1 MAKAEAVKARRVL
14 KMAVVFNNLRMP
26 DCLSIEG
33 FGGGFDYQKKN
44 RSDEYNS
51 HWFEL
56 GDVVDIDVSALLGPF
71 ALYTEAESEPVI
83 TFPNGYY
90 IKILFTYKGDS
101 SLGNN
106 CYIETKT
113 RIYDENDTLVN
124 SLNIPGVTF
133 GMSGAIAANT
143 PYSYMYP
150 FMHFKVCLNTI
161 YYPAAAGSA
170 ANPTLVAFQVF
181 TSGSETA
188 QIYDEGGNPMNA
200 VRSGAVINDYD
211 DLVHYTQSVVH
222 RYGLS
227 SLISFTEAGI
237 NNFND
242 WLKGH
247 GKPYSGDGFTPDKT
261 PAGGGD
267 TSRPGGGNG
276 NYDDTSDP
284 IDFPDVPTNGALD
297 SGAIKAHRVVQQTLD
312 AIFAKLWNKSLFD
325 IQNVWQKSIENP
337 MSAIVSLHALPVA
350 PEAAADPKN
359 LFIGN
364 FDTGVKPPKITNQY
378 SIIDCGQL
386 SIKEFWGSALDYS
399 PYTKCEIFL
408 PFIGIKKLQIED
420 VMNNTLHI
428 KYYVDVLTGDCIAFI
443 KCGISVLYHYTGNCK
458 MQIPLFSQ
466 STDALQNV
474 ISATAKTA
482 TAVIGGAAVGG
493 PVAAAGVG
501 VSMASSGMSVAASK
515 VNTERQGNIGGAV
528 SLMDDFV
535 PYLIIHRPHQSLAAD
550 YNKFK
555 GYPSNITSKLSSLK
569 GYTEVEHI
577 NLTVPGA
584 NAAELE
590 EIEQLLKEGVLI

>member
-1 MAKAEAVKARRVL
+1 MAI
-14 KMAVVFNNLRMP
+14 VFNNLRMP

-56 GDVVDIDVSALLGPF
+56 GDVVDIDVSSLLGPWE
-71 ALYTEAESEPVI
+71 LYREVESEPVI

-90 IKILFTYKGDS
+90 IKILFTYRGDS
-101 SLGNN
+101 SLGNS

-113 RIYDENDTLVN
+113 RIYDETDTLVP

-133 GMSGAIAANT
+133 GMTGAIASTT

-170 ANPTLVAFQVF
+170 ANPSVVAFQVF
-181 TSGSETA
+181 TSGSVTA
-188 QIYDEGGNPMNA
+188 QIYDEGGNPISA

-227 SLISFTEAGI
+227 NLITFTEAGI

-242 WLKGH
+242 WLKSH
-247 GKPYSGDGFTPDKT
+247 GKPYSGGGFTPDKT

-267 TSRPGGGNG
+267 TSGPGGGNG

-297 SGAIKAHRVVQQTLD
+297 SGAIKAHRVVLQTLE
-312 AIFAKLWNKSLFD
+312 ALMAKLWSNSIFD
-325 IQNVWQKSIENP
+325 IPTMWQKSIEDP
-337 MSAIVSLHALPVA
+337 MSAIVSLHALPIS
-350 PEAAADPKN
+350 PEVAADPKG
-359 LFIGN
+359 LYIGN
-364 FDTGVKPPKITNQY
+364 FNTELTPPKVTSQY
-378 SIIDCGQL
+378 VIVDCGQL
-386 SIKEFWGSALDYS
+386 SLKEYWGSALDYS

-420 VMNNTLHI
+420 VMNSIMHI
-428 KYYVDVLTGDCIAFI
+428 KYYVDVLTGDCVAFI

-466 STDALQNV
+466 STDALQNT
-474 ISATAKTA
+474 ISATAKS
-482 TAVIGGAAVGG
+482 AVAVAGGVAVGG
-493 PVAAAGVG
+493 PVGGLGAVG
-501 VSMASSGMSVAASK
+501 MIASNATNIAASK
-515 VNTERQGNIGGAV
+515 VNTERQGNLGGAV
-528 SLMDDFV
+528 SLMDGFV
-535 PYLIIHRPHQSLAAD
+535 PYVIIHRPHQSLAQD

-555 GYPSNITSKLSSLK
+555 GYPSNITSQLGSLK

-577 NLTVPGA
+577 NLSIPGA
-584 NAAELE
+584 NSEELD
-590 EIEQLLKEGVLI
+590 EIESLLKSGVII